1 MKIYYIQTKNIDYFF
16 KCSLFIRVYCYSLI
30 WDFFYFMYFYEI
42 FQTVGFVYHIENK
55 VKRKNTGKFEKL
67 IKLILKHENTKNILE
82 DH

>member
-1 MKIYYIQTKNIDYFF
+1 
-16 KCSLFIRVYCYSLI
+16 
-30 WDFFYFMYFYEI
+30 MYFYEI